1 MFNHSLGRWAN
12 LSHIPPLEGNEHALL
27 KHRHPRVR
35 RLVRNGSS
43 NVHTN
48 SRGSSVTSSLAG
60 GAGGNAEQDQTGTTF
75 VELIKRSGSHLGVVV
90 TGGSDTGLRPRVAD
104 LVAGSWA
111 QRSNVLCVGDLLVGL
126 NGAECGRGALTQV
139 TDTCSCHRALL
150 HCSVILQH
158 EIVTALDTAD
168 RVQLEVGSSAVLY
181 VVYCGVVQVRYR
193 LPPARPPPRTRA
205 RALQVSISSVH
216 TTNSPACNTI
226 CGK

>member
-1 MFNHSLGRWAN
+1 MKFWRSLLTAGG
-12 LSHIPPLEGNEHALL
+12 E
-27 KHRHPRVR
+27 R
-35 RLVRNGSS
+35 RERSASCARESS
-43 NVHTN
+43 SRPG

-60 GAGGNAEQDQTGTTF
+60 GGGGSSEQDQTGTTF

-126 NGAECGRGALTQV
+126 NGAECGALTQV
-139 TDTCSCHRALL
+139 TRSCILFCS
-150 HCSVILQH
+150 SVVLQH

-168 RVQLEVGSSAVLY
+168 RVQLEVGSSAVLC

-205 RALQVSISSVH
+205 RALQVSISLVS
-216 TTNSPACNTI
+216 TPQTAQLATLYAGNKWGAPPSPLFSEF
-226 CGK
+226 K